1 MLPTI
6 QYICLDKS
14 FEKFSFF
21 DLFFYRLI
29 DSSFVLFSWI
39 LSSIALEEVFSG
51 AKQQRY
57 LSFIHLLCINKIK
70 EKQMKTFKV

>member
-1 MLPTI
+1 MILKLPIFININSSFYVTHHT
-6 QYICLDKS
+6 ICLDKS

-21 DLFFYRLI
+21 GLFFYRLI

-57 LSFIHLLCINKIK
+57 LSSFALY
-70 EKQMKTFKV
+70 